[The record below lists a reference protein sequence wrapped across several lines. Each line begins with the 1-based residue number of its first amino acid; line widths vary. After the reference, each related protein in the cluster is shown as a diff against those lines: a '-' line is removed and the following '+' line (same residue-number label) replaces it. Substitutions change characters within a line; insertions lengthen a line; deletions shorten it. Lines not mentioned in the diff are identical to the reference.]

1 MGEPGEVQWRSNISQ
16 LLDIHLET
24 LQAFWSTLDDID
36 RSLWVVDPK
45 QASPDVSYCQIIIEN
60 DCCIVLSINS
70 VDPRTLPDSNV
81 DDELRDKSGTGTD
94 YAFDNTRCNK
104 AFHSIC
110 LVDWLR
116 SITTRRQSF
125 DVLFGSC
132 PYCSEPVAVKINSV
146 KK

>member
-1 MGEPGEVQWRSNISQ
+1 MQRAGPSINLLPCSVLSDRGGWMGEPGEVQWRSNISQ

-45 QASPDVSYCQIIIEN
+45 QASPDVSYCQIIIGN

-70 VDPRTLPDSNV
+70 VDPRTLPECHFIGSGIC
-81 DDELRDKSGTGTD
+81 ELVEKQM
-94 YAFDNTRCNK
+94 A
-104 AFHSIC
+104 
-110 LVDWLR
+110 
-116 SITTRRQSF
+116 
-125 DVLFGSC
+125 
-132 PYCSEPVAVKINSV
+132 